1 MPDLHLTLDATR
13 RRGLARDLA
22 AQLREAVRDGRL
34 AAADRLPPS
43 RALAADLGVSR
54 GVVVEAYAQ
63 LVAEGF
69 FTSAQGSGTRVAD
82 VPQRPA
88 APQPPPAPPPPKGP
102 NLRVGTPDLTAFPR
116 RQWLAATRHVL
127 NTLPHH
133 AFGYPDPGG
142 VTSLREVLAGYLRRV
157 RAAGVTADDITIV
170 GGVAHGLSLLMRAL
184 GTRDLAVEDPTSTRQ
199 LPLLTSAGARL
210 IPVPVDAEGMDM
222 AALARTD
229 ATAVLL
235 TPAHQYPTGVVLSAA
250 RRAALGEWLDRPGT
264 VAIEDDYDAEFR
276 YDRDP
281 VGCLQ
286 GLRPDS
292 TVLIG
297 SVSKAL
303 APGLRLGW
311 IAAPPAITAAL
322 HRMRAETDLGS
333 PMLEQHVLARFIESG
348 EYDRHV
354 RAMRQRYRA
363 RRDALVA
370 ALARHIPGSLAH
382 GVSAGQHL
390 FVELPP
396 GTDEAAVVAGARGVG
411 LDIPGGGEYRL
422 SASGPPA
429 LVIGFAGLTER
440 AIEDIVRRLATVIT
454 T

>member
-1 MPDLHLTLDATR
+1 MPDLHLTLDVTR

-22 AQLREAVRDGRL
+22 GQLREAVRDGRL
-34 AAADRLPPS
+34 AAGAALPPS
-43 RALAADLGVSR
+43 RVLAADLGVSR

-63 LVAEGF
+63 LTAEGF
-69 FTSAQGSGTRVAD
+69 LSSAQGSGTRVAD
-82 VPQRPA
+82 VPQRPVAPVPPTA
-88 APQPPPAPPPPKGP
+88 APAPAGL
-102 NLRVGTPDLTAFPR
+102 NMRVGTPDLTAFPR
-116 RQWLAATRHVL
+116 RQWLTATRHVL
-127 NTLPHH
+127 ATLPHS

-142 VTSLREVLAGYLRRV
+142 VEPLREVLAGYLRRV
-157 RAAGVTADDITIV
+157 RAASVTAADLTVV

-184 GTRDLAVEDPTSTRQ
+184 GPRDLAVEDPTSPRQ

-210 IPVPVDAEGMDM
+210 HPVPVDAEGMDI
-222 AALARTD
+222 AALSRGA

-250 RRAALGEWLDRPGT
+250 RRAALGEWLDRPGA
-264 VAIEDDYDAEFR
+264 VAVEDDYDAEFR

-286 GLRPDS
+286 GLRPDR

-311 IAAPPAITAAL
+311 IAAPPAITAAI
-322 HRMRAETDLGS
+322 RRIRAETDLGS
-333 PMLEQHVLARFIESG
+333 PMLEQHVLARLIETG

-354 RAMRQRYRA
+354 RAMRQRYRS
-363 RRDALVA
+363 RRDALIA
-370 ALARHIPGSLAH
+370 ALARHIPGSRAH

-390 FVELPP
+390 YVELPP
-396 GTDEAAVVAGARGVG
+396 GADEAAVVARARELG
-411 LDIPGGGEYRL
+411 LDLPGGSEYRL
-422 SASGPPA
+422 ASRGPAA
-429 LVIGFAGLTER
+429 LVIGFAGLSER
-440 AIEDIVRRLATVIT
+440 VLDDVVARLGQAVT

>member
-1 MPDLHLTLDATR
+1 MPDLHLTLPPGL
-13 RRGLARDLA
+13 RRGVARELA

-34 AAADRLPPS
+34 AAGARLPAS
-43 RALAADLGVSR
+43 RALASDLGVSR
-54 GVVVEAYAQ
+54 GVVVEAYEQ

-69 FTSAQGSGTRVAD
+69 FTSAQGSATRVAD
-82 VPQRPA
+82 VPQRAERPEA
-88 APQPPPAPPPPKGP
+88 APASVAVGP
-102 NLRVGTPDLTAFPR
+102 NLRVGMPDLTAFPR

-127 NTLPHH
+127 ATLPHH

-142 VTSLREVLAGYLRRV
+142 VLPLREALAGYLRRV
-157 RAAGVTADDITIV
+157 RAASVTADDITVV

-184 GTRDLAVEDPTSTRQ
+184 GPRDLAVEDPTSPRQ
-199 LPLLTSAGARL
+199 LPLLRSAGARL
-210 IPVPVDAEGMDM
+210 HPIPVDGEGMDI
-222 AALARTD
+222 AALAD
-229 ATAVLL
+229 SAATAALL

-250 RRAALGEWLDRPGT
+250 RRAALGAWLEKPGA
-264 VAIEDDYDAEFR
+264 VAVEDDYDAEFR

-286 GLRPDS
+286 GLRPDR

-322 HRMRAETDLGS
+322 RRMRAETDLGS
-333 PMLEQHVLARFIESG
+333 PMLEQHVLARLVESG
-348 EYDRHV
+348 EYDRHI
-354 RAMRQRYRA
+354 RAMRQRYRS
-363 RRDALVA
+363 RRDALVD
-370 ALARHIPGSLAH
+370 ALARHIPGARAH

-390 FVELPP
+390 YIELPP
-396 GTDEAAVVAGARGVG
+396 GTDEDAVVTRARERG
-411 LDIPGGGEYRL
+411 LDVPGGGEYRL
-422 SASGPPA
+422 ASTGPAA
-429 LVIGFAGLTER
+429 LVVGFAGLSER
-440 AIEDIVRRLATVIT
+440 VIEDVVARLSEAVT